1 MSTALSPRSVAV
13 EAGISAGRRR
23 WQALRRHPLF
33 WTGSGL
39 LILLA
44 LFCFVGP
51 LIYPANPLATH
62 INYTLSPPGARFP
75 LGADVLGRN
84 ELARLMVGGQGFML
98 VGFASALFA
107 SLVGIVIGLVAGF
120 TGGFTDRAFMWLTDT
135 VLGIPQLVP
144 LFLVV
149 VLFRPSNATMIL
161 VLGLTGWPLVARLV
175 RAETLSARE
184 REYVES
190 AKSGGATRSRILSR
204 HLLPN
209 VMGTVV
215 VAASGQVS
223 ITLLVLATASYL
235 GYGLPPPF
243 PNWAGMVADSQQYL
257 YDNTWWL
264 LWLPGAAFVL
274 LQLSVNFLAD
284 ALRQAFDPKNRRGL
298 A

>member
-1 MSTALSPRSVAV
+1 MAGAALAAG
-13 EAGISAGRRR
+13 EAASMLTAGRRR
-23 WQALRRHPLF
+23 WHSLRRHPLF
-33 WTGSGL
+33 WAGSSVL
-39 LILLA
+39 VLLA
-44 LFCFVGP
+44 LFSFLGP
-51 LIYPANPLATH
+51 VVYPQSPIATH
-62 INYTLSPPGARFP
+62 IADSLAPPGGAFP

-84 ELARLMVGGQGFML
+84 ELARLMVGGQGFLL
-98 VGFASALFA
+98 VGFVSALFA
-107 SLVGIVIGLVAGF
+107 AALGVLMGLVAGF
-120 TGGFTDRAFMWLTDT
+120 SGGWPDRLLMWFTDT

-149 VLFRPSNATMIL
+149 VLFRPNDGTMIA

-175 RAETLSARE
+175 RGDVLSARE

-190 AKSGGATRSRILSR
+190 ARSGGATPERIMRR

-223 ITLLVLATASYL
+223 TTLLVLATASFL
-235 GYGLPPPF
+235 GYGLPPPN
-243 PNWAGMVADSQQYL
+243 PNWAGMVAASRQYL
-257 YDNTWWL
+257 YDNSWWL
-264 LWLPGAAFVL
+264 LWLPGGLFVL

-284 ALRQAFDPKNRRGL
+284 ALRQAFDPKNRRGM